1 MRVTRAFTV
10 TCGPVYPGASTVRLS
25 GNLTTLALNHRYA
38 AQMSVPNPAT
48 ASAIEKYLMSYPIRC
63 GDDCSS
69 VSAEITT
76 TGGLLRPAHFPGS
89 LLCVI

>member
-1 MRVTRAFTV
+1 
-10 TCGPVYPGASTVRLS
+10 
-25 GNLTTLALNHRYA
+25 
-38 AQMSVPNPAT
+38 MSVPNPAT